1 LEFCDFQYNIHAVED
16 ISKLVCNSFV
26 SLHNFEN
33 TWILFSTGRFLLLG
47 VKSYNHFLKRNRGIK
62 FGKLDKMYSDL
73 TSYKSS
79 PDDYLKGIIDEG
91 IDDGTDKL
99 NLARHLR
106 KQMNIENNQDEF
118 LVRSSLRDEISTL
131 SALIIPIVTVLISL
145 VSLFRPL
152 AK

>member
-1 LEFCDFQYNIHAVED
+1 
-16 ISKLVCNSFV
+16 
-26 SLHNFEN
+26 
-33 TWILFSTGRFLLLG
+33 
-47 VKSYNHFLKRNRGIK
+47 
-62 FGKLDKMYSDL
+62 MYSDL

-131 SALIIPIVTVLISL
+131 SALIIPIVTVIISL